1 VTRINFF
8 PHDKEE
14 GDLKI
19 LFLLTPEMRV
29 EIEKIALKK
38 VEKDWDETEAFKR
51 YEDYYSDGPD

>member
-1 VTRINFF
+1 
-8 PHDKEE
+8 
-14 GDLKI
+14 
-19 LFLLTPEMRV
+19 MRV